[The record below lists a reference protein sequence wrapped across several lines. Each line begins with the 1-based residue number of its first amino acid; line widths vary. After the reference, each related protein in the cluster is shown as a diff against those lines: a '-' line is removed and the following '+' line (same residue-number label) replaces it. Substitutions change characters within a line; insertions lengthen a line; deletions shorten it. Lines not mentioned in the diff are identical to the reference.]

1 MEARFIILFSLCLLA
16 AVTDIYSYKVK
27 NHIIVTGILAGYI
40 FFIHSYGIQGLL
52 YSTLGL
58 CIPLLS
64 MMAFYRFKLFG
75 AGDLKLFA
83 MIGAITGPKDI
94 AIIMAMTFVFGAVI
108 GAVKIVFL
116 DRSLGLH
123 KIRFAV
129 PTFLG
134 VAAYVFGVIPG
145 LIL

>member
-1 MEARFIILFSLCLLA
+1 MEARLIVLLGLCLLA
-16 AVTDIYSYKVK
+16 AIMDIYSYKVK
-27 NHIIVTGILAGYI
+27 NHLIIVGVLAGNI

-52 YSTLGL
+52 YSMLGL

-64 MMAFYRFKLFG
+64 MAVFYRFRLFG

-94 AIIMAMTFVFGAVI
+94 AIIMAASFVLGAVI
-108 GAVKIVFL
+108 GAVKIVFF
-116 DRSLGLH
+116 DKSTGLH

-134 VAAYVFGVIPG
+134 VASYVFGIIPDI
-145 LIL
+145 IL

>member
-1 MEARFIILFSLCLLA
+1 
-16 AVTDIYSYKVK
+16 
-27 NHIIVTGILAGYI
+27 
-40 FFIHSYGIQGLL
+40 
-52 YSTLGL
+52 
-58 CIPLLS
+58 
-64 MMAFYRFKLFG
+64 
-75 AGDLKLFA
+75 